1 MIALRPGPGYSSLQL
16 SKRDGA
22 GAIMPSIQITML
34 KGRTIEQKR
43 KLVERMTEV
52 IAEEAK
58 TPKEGV
64 VVTILEVER
73 EDYARGGVLM
83 ADRK

>member
-1 MIALRPGPGYSSLQL
+1 
-16 SKRDGA
+16 
-22 GAIMPSIQITML
+22 MPHIQITML

-43 KLVERMTEV
+43 KLIERVTDA
-52 IAEEAK
+52 IAEEAN

-64 VVTILEVER
+64 VVTIIEVER

-83 ADRK
+83 VDRK